1 MSACVDNG
9 QARDVGKK
17 YRIDFNKETSYKT
30 ETTQKSTTAIKYKH
44 VFCDIGIHLSNTTS
58 RALTMATTQTFSIIS
73 LLEIWLS

>member
-30 ETTQKSTTAIKYKH
+30 ETTQKSTAAIKNKH

-73 LLEIWLS
+73 LFEI

>member
-30 ETTQKSTTAIKYKH
+30 ETTQKKYRCNQK
-44 VFCDIGIHLSNTTS
+44 
-58 RALTMATTQTFSIIS
+58 
-73 LLEIWLS
+73 

>member
-9 QARDVGKK
+9 QARDVGKNTGLILTRRLLIK
-17 YRIDFNKETSYKT
+17 QKQRK
-30 ETTQKSTTAIKYKH
+30 KSTAAIKNKH

-73 LLEIWLS
+73 LFEI